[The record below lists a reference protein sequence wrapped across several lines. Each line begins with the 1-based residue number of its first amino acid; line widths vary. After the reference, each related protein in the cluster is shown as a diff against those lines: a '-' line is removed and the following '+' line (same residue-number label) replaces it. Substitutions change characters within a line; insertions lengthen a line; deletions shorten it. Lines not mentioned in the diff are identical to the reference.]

1 MILGDNMSIIWCY
14 ENVSND
20 YILDVINILKQENI
34 QIAPMCILNDF
45 TVPHIYVHIAD
56 CQIFGPKCAAAML
69 VDYIKH
75 DIIHDFTDIYLTN
88 DIQYIRSDILKLP
101 DNYCIQCG
109 EKFNE
114 SEMRLY
120 YIKSTNDKF
129 TLCKKCLHDNLP
141 PTHNLTN
148 AKCLSIFIRS
158 NSDITCF
165 CQYNIKDAIHAFS
178 KCFNRLCIPYTIQ
191 SNYIVLKCGRQLT
204 FYNLSDAHNDTCY
217 MYDDAYW
224 IITEDAIISCNKNND
239 VAYDAAISL
248 INKARCIDKKRS
260 VNLNAII
267 DTVLEE
273 NPTVIEQYISGKTK
287 VINYLIGIIHKNTN
301 NKYNTD
307 VILESLL
314 PKLKNHVCED

>member
-1 MILGDNMSIIWCY
+1 MSIIWCY

-20 YILDVINILKQENI
+20 YILDIIHILKQENI

-45 TVPHIYVHIAD
+45 TVPHIYVRIAD
-56 CQIFGPKCAAAML
+56 CQIFGPKCAAAAL
-69 VDYIKH
+69 VDYIKR

-158 NSDITCF
+158 NSDIT
-165 CQYNIKDAIHAFS
+165 
-178 KCFNRLCIPYTIQ
+178 
-191 SNYIVLKCGRQLT
+191 
-204 FYNLSDAHNDTCY
+204 
-217 MYDDAYW
+217 
-224 IITEDAIISCNKNND
+224 
-239 VAYDAAISL
+239 YDAAISL

-267 DTVLEE
+267 DTVLGAIRA
-273 NPTVIEQYISGKTK
+273 NPHHFNG
-287 VINYLIGIIHKNTN
+287 GIQPVNFQT
-301 NKYNTD
+301 
-307 VILESLL
+307 
-314 PKLKNHVCED
+314 